1 MGKRET
7 EPRAFIPHPGMGPWA
22 TPPAGA
28 APSGVTG
35 KSLGHSWSQLKAWST
50 PGCGD
55 IGHLSLQGWNF
66 HPESKEEKKLKR
78 FLCFQPT
85 LSALP
90 YPAGGFF
97 PVPILCPP
105 LHDRAWRVGTLG
117 TGMGVETGAGMGT
130 GTRMFSFPQLLQLA
144 PFLNFPAS
152 LQEERGSG
160 GRGPGF

>member
-35 KSLGHSWSQLKAWST
+35 KSLGHSWSQLKARST

-90 YPAGGFF
+90 YQTGWTNEFF
-97 PVPILCPP
+97 QP
-105 LHDRAWRVGTLG
+105 LLSQSFALLYMTEPGELG
-117 TGMGVETGAGMGT
+117 HWGQGWGWKQGQGW
-130 GTRMFSFPQLLQLA
+130 GQGHGCFPSLSCCNWLL
-144 PFLNFPAS
+144 F
-152 LQEERGSG
+152 
-160 GRGPGF
+160 